1 MCDMKCSKCFLKD
14 FCVVFAIHNTDEE
27 KPKRQTRRRR
37 KRNKN
42 KEKK

>member
-1 MCDMKCSKCFLKD
+1 MCDMKCNKCLLRD
-14 FCVVFAIHNTDEE
+14 FCVNFAIHDAFEE

-37 KRNKN
+37 KRNKD